1 MPDSINAMPVPH
13 LTRHFMI
20 EVAAPV
26 VSILG
31 SQAVNSLEL
40 QYFTPE
46 TNVQPNEKDC
56 HAIEVHFVHD
66 AIRPMFRVTALDP
79 DGLVAPLRDKL
90 TQIVEKL
97 QVGDTSL

>member
-1 MPDSINAMPVPH
+1 
-13 LTRHFMI
+13 
-20 EVAAPV
+20 
-26 VSILG
+26 
-31 SQAVNSLEL
+31 
-40 QYFTPE
+40 
-46 TNVQPNEKDC
+46 
-56 HAIEVHFVHD
+56 VHFVHD